1 MSWYSSARRGVCLP
15 YSAKRGK
22 VRFFD
27 ASGATVV
34 LVDKVA
40 ILDNNDQ
47 IVAGVV
53 FPVPVE
59 IACDVIGWEV
69 DTANHG
75 SRGARPASVGRDE
88 RPPPERGFI
97 TGLSHSLVALRPPT
111 SERRRDAESVAHRLI
126 PGIPADI

>member
-75 SRGARPASVGRDE
+75 SRGARPASVGRVQVVIAPRS
-88 RPPPERGFI
+88 RPTVGGGTVRGD
-97 TGLSHSLVALRPPT
+97 V
-111 SERRRDAESVAHRLI
+111 
-126 PGIPADI
+126 